1 MEIRVVIKPKSE
13 DVPLDFLCVFLNK
26 TIDMPLE
33 ECREIFRE
41 KGSITFF
48 VKDEETLERIQVFGK
63 KYEHLISIEVERVL
77 RESSIFKFIKD
88 FTLNNL
94 PFVVVWCSILLI
106 VAVITYE
113 LRKEVLGSFLVS
125 VFFLSSA
132 IGFSEITEKEER
144 GESYKLDLFFPI
156 TNYLFT
162 ALGLLV
168 GQFFVGFLVGFVG
181 SFIYYAITTSLEA
194 LSFLQ
199 IFIGLFFVFLI
210 VAFLL
215 WYSYVFPIVIANAYG
230 ENSFFK
236 GFKATFSIFN
246 ERSFRFSFTKKYF
259 KLGMLWA
266 FVFTIIFPLLFAV
279 AYTGIGVPITL
290 IGTFWLACFLGVL
303 AYFVRREMD
312 LISF

>member
-1 MEIRVVIKPKSE
+1 MEIRLVIKPKSQ

-26 TIDMPLE
+26 TLDMPLE
-33 ECREIFRE
+33 ECKEIFRE

-48 VKDEETLERIQVFGK
+48 VKDEETLERIQTFGK

-77 RESSIFKFIKD
+77 NESNIFKFIKD

-106 VAVITYE
+106 LAGITYE
-113 LRKEVLGSFLVS
+113 LRKEALGSFLVS

-132 IGFSEITEKEER
+132 IGFLEITEKEER

-156 TNYLFT
+156 TNYFFT
-162 ALGLLV
+162 AFGLIV

-181 SFIYYAITTSLEA
+181 SFIYVIATSLEA

-199 IFIGLFFVFLI
+199 IFIVLFFGFLV
-210 VAFLL
+210 VAFFL

-236 GFKATFSIFN
+236 GFKAAFSIFN

-259 KLGMLWA
+259 RLGMQWA
-266 FVFTIIFPLLFAV
+266 FVFTIIFPLLVAV

-290 IGTFWLACFLGVL
+290 IGTFWLAFFLGVL
-303 AYFVRREMD
+303 AYFVRKE
-312 LISF
+312 LKNL